1 MFLPENQKRLTNVSI
16 VTLKKYGLKYELA
29 VFPNKLYEY
38 RHNPSVCLSSILHSE
53 KIYRSVD
60 SGEICSE
67 SDLSHFNMSH
77 EEIIHEILLHGH
89 EQKASATSQ
98 HELESIERQIVDL
111 VQGKVLYN
119 NTYVC
124 RENLLAFIRKVWN
137 IKNGDPKKQ
146 VSGIIKKLE
155 EVGFKR
161 VSFKVEVDPS
171 VVEFEGVEKMR
182 DGVVVKSDLLPE
194 FLEYCDSR
202 GMKYVVRK
210 HETVEEEE
218 IC

>member
-16 VTLKKYGLKYELA
+16 VTLKKYGLRYELA

-38 RHNPSVCLSSILHSE
+38 RHNPSTPLSTILQSE
-53 KIYRSVD
+53 TIYRSVD
-60 SGEICSE
+60 SGEISSE
-67 SDLSHFNMSH
+67 GDLSHFGMSRR
-77 EEIIHEILLHGH
+77 EIIHEILAHGH

-98 HELESIERQIVDL
+98 YELETVERQIVEM

-119 NTYVC
+119 NSYVC
-124 RENLLAFIRKVWN
+124 RENLLAFIKKVWN

-171 VVEFEGVEKMR
+171 VVEFEGVEKEA
-182 DGVVVKSDLLPE
+182 DGVIVKSDILPE
-194 FLEYCDSR
+194 FLEYCER
-202 GMKYVVRK
+202 EGMKYVVRK
-210 HETVEEEE
+210 HENVEEED